1 MTAAVTDELSSK
13 VREFRRAQRP
23 AYECA
28 EAVAGRL
35 RPVTEREPARIRRS
49 WPRERGPRDW
59 FRLPFARFG
68 DRTAFVGSPRASS
81 PECGGA
87 RRWAEDT

>member
-13 VREFRRAQRP
+13 LREFRRVQRP
-23 AYECA
+23 TYECA

-35 RPVTEREPARIRRS
+35 RPVTGREAARIRRS
-49 WPRERGPRDW
+49 WLRERGPRYW
-59 FRLPFARFG
+59 FRLPFAWFG
-68 DRTAFVGSPRASS
+68 DRTAFVACPGASS
-81 PECGGA
+81 FERGGA